1 MPSYAISDELIAR
14 ASADRGKA
22 HPWDAIP
29 VARTALI
36 VIDMQNYF
44 VAPSS
49 QGEAETARDIVPAIN
64 RLAGAL
70 RERGGNVIWMQNTTT
85 NTREDWSVRHELLLP
100 EKAEIRLAAM
110 ELGAEGYQ
118 LWPTLDVRAEDTR
131 IGHHVLRKD
140 GPLTGVLAWSEG
152 IADRVRTD
160 RATFRLPRLPRGLRA
175 QPPGTPRI
183 DTNGYSA
190 VWTASCQGR
199 RTGCAPTSAWPP
211 SSPPRGGGGG
221 GTRGSPLRRS
231 GRGSRGRAA
240 ADRAGSARCGWR
252 AGRAA

>member
-1 MPSYAISDELIAR
+1 MSGYAISDELIA
-14 ASADRGKA
+14 AAIADRGKA
-22 HPWDAIP
+22 HPWDVIP

-64 RLAGAL
+64 RLAAAL
-70 RERGGNVIWMQNTTT
+70 RERGGRVIWMQNTTT

-131 IGHHVLRKD
+131 MVKKL
-140 GPLTGVLAWSEG
+140 
-152 IADRVRTD
+152 
-160 RATFRLPRLPRGLRA
+160 
-175 QPPGTPRI
+175 
-183 DTNGYSA
+183 YSA
-190 VWTASCQGR
+190 FIQGSSDLAAHLRDHGVEFVLIAGTYTNVCCQASAQDAMMLNF
-199 RTGCAPTSAWPP
+199 RTIMVSDCN
-211 SSPPRGGGGG
+211 
-221 GTRGSPLRRS
+221 
-231 GRGSRGRAA
+231 
-240 ADRAGSARCGWR
+240 AGSTAETHAAVLNNFFEFFGDVLSVDEVVDRLEVGKENCGSLTKE
-252 AGRAA
+252 

>member
-70 RERGGNVIWMQNTTT
+70 RERGGHVIWMQNTTT

-131 IGHHVLRKD
+131 MVKKL
-140 GPLTGVLAWSEG
+140 
-152 IADRVRTD
+152 
-160 RATFRLPRLPRGLRA
+160 
-175 QPPGTPRI
+175 
-183 DTNGYSA
+183 YSA
-190 VWTASCQGR
+190 FIQGSSDLAAHLRDHGVEFVLVAGTYTNVCCQASAQDAMMLNFRTIMVSDCNAGSTAE
-199 RTGCAPTSAWPP
+199 TH
-211 SSPPRGGGGG
+211 
-221 GTRGSPLRRS
+221 
-231 GRGSRGRAA
+231 AA
-240 ADRAGSARCGWR
+240 ALDNFYEFFGDVLSVDEIL
-252 AGRAA
+252 GRLEVSKETAAA